1 MAHHVPAPIALGTSL
16 TLHFLVFIVACAK
29 MVGALL
35 GVVEVDLIFPRN
47 ETYAP
52 TTNLPIIF
60 AFQNSHLAPF
70 LDPIIEIDA
79 YLLYNANGST
89 QWTPPDA
96 TSLDQLRWA
105 NFTNNNTYFAYPTY
119 QRRTFNFETEG
130 IWQLTWT
137 LNWATCTKD
146 SLAKTYSKDQLMRNQ
161 SQHTTMLTIRKGAQE
176 VDLVSGTKD
185 KSCSGQEGVAVN
197 ITNTLQAPLS
207 AHWEGQGDM
216 CASTASSVP
225 KSDLCRVS
233 IDPTAAASIS
243 CAVSLATS
251 SATSSSLACPEE
263 KKGAAERLTIGG
275 LAAMVG
281 ALSYLLH

>member
-1 MAHHVPAPIALGTSL
+1 MAHHVPAPIALGISL

-29 MVGALL
+29 MVGASS

-52 TTNLPIIF
+52 TANLPIIF

-70 LDPIIEIDA
+70 LNPLIQINTQLVQSANDSTPSNPIDSE
-79 YLLYNANGST
+79 YLY
-89 QWTPPDA
+89 
-96 TSLDQLRWA
+96 QLQWA
-105 NFTNNNTYFAYPTY
+105 NFTTNNTYFAYPTY
-119 QRRTFNFETEG
+119 QRRTFNFEIETEG
-130 IWQLTWT
+130 IWELTWI
-137 LNWATCTKD
+137 LIWETCPD
-146 SLAKTYSKDQLMRNQ
+146 DGGNQLMVNR
-161 SQHTTMLTIRKGAQE
+161 SAHTTTLTIGKGAQE

-185 KSCSGQEGVAVN
+185 KSCSGQEGVAIN
-197 ITNTLQAPLS
+197 ITHTSLVPNTAV
-207 AHWEGQGDM
+207 WDGQGDM

-225 KSDLCRVS
+225 KSDPCRVS

-251 SATSSSLACPEE
+251 SATCPEE
-263 KKGAAERLTIGG
+263 KKGAAGRLTIGG

-281 ALSYLLH
+281 VLSYLLH

>member
-1 MAHHVPAPIALGTSL
+1 MAHHLPAPIALGTSL
-16 TLHFLVFIVACAK
+16 TLHFLIFIVACAK
-29 MVGALL
+29 MVGASS

-52 TTNLPIIF
+52 TANLPIIF

-70 LDPIIEIDA
+70 LDPIIDIDA

-89 QWTPPDA
+89 RYIPPDA

-105 NFTNNNTYFAYPTY
+105 NFTNDTYFAYPTY
-119 QRRTFNFETEG
+119 QHRTFNFETEG

-137 LNWATCTKD
+137 LNWATCTED

-161 SQHTTMLTIRKGAQE
+161 SQHMTMLTIRKGAQG

-207 AHWEGQGDM
+207 AHWKGQGDM
-216 CASTASSVP
+216 CASAAPSVP
-225 KSDLCRVS
+225 KSDPCRVS

-243 CAVSLATS
+243 CAVSLSTS
-251 SATSSSLACPEE
+251 SATCRDE
-263 KKGAAERLTIGG
+263 KKGAAGRLTIGG

-281 ALSYLLH
+281 VLSYLLH